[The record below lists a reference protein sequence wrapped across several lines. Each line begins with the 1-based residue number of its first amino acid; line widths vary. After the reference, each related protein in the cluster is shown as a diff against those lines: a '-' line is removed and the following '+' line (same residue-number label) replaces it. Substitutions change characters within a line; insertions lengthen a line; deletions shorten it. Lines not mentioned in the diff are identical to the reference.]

1 MNVQA
6 RINPLD
12 PDDLMLCDDAQMQ
25 NVDYY
30 IDQNNRVTQLDYE
43 GEPMSLQIKVS
54 KLVTEE
60 DESGAAATA
69 AAAKIVSPM
78 PGTVTK
84 VFCTPG
90 KKVSAGETLIS
101 VESMKMEYLVKAK
114 ADGEVEKVLVNA
126 ADVVGMK
133 QTLVMMK

>member
-43 GEPMSLQIKVS
+43 GEPMSLQVK
-54 KLVTEE
+54 
-60 DESGAAATA
+60 ES
-69 AAAKIVSPM
+69 
-78 PGTVTK
+78 
-84 VFCTPG
+84 
-90 KKVSAGETLIS
+90 
-101 VESMKMEYLVKAK
+101 
-114 ADGEVEKVLVNA
+114 
-126 ADVVGMK
+126 
-133 QTLVMMK
+133 